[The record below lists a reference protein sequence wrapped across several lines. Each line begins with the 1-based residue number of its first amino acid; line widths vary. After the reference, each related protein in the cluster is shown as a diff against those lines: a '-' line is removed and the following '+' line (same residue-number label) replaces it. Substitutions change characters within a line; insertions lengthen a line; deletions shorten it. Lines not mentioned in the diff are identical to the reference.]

1 MLRTTRTT
9 QKNYHD
15 IEVRDYELDDYQE
28 ETQNEIITDFL
39 ATDDDYY
46 YEALVESPLAHD
58 FKNDLLNFLTTYQN
72 MNTSSIEMHSEH
84 HFIALENLY
93 KTSRNMFKDYTEQA
107 INDKYL
113 QHNQDI
119 YL

>member
-39 ATDDDYY
+39 ATDDDY
-46 YEALVESPLAHD
+46 
-58 FKNDLLNFLTTYQN
+58 
-72 MNTSSIEMHSEH
+72 
-84 HFIALENLY
+84 
-93 KTSRNMFKDYTEQA
+93 
-107 INDKYL
+107 
-113 QHNQDI
+113 
-119 YL
+119 